1 MKGVESYVV
10 EFSLKADGQLGA
22 LYDYIAAETSP
33 MVAKRYTDAI
43 VDYCEGMQTF
53 PHRGTRRD
61 DVRPGIRVTNYK
73 GSAVIAFA
81 VDDATK
87 TVSIIGIYYGGQD
100 YESVLQFGLDD

>member
-10 EFSLKADGQLGA
+10 EFSLNADGQLGA

-43 VDYCEGMQTF
+43 VEYCEGMQAF

-61 DVRPGIRVTNYK
+61 DVRPGLRVTNYK

-81 VDDATK
+81 VDDAAK
-87 TVSIIGIYYGGQD
+87 TVTIVGIYYGGQD